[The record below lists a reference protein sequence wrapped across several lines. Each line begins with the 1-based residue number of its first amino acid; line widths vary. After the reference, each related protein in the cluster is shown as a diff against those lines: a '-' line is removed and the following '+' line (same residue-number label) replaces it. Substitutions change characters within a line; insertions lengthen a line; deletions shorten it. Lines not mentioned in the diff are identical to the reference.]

1 MSFNHTLIEPFSLD
15 GLWGLPGT
23 ELSTW
28 VAGRLEFHPE
38 NGIRLA
44 LYGLL
49 GEKLSTV
56 PGEGDLEIIHGVT
69 QGAEKVTL
77 LRCKPGGGGFAFS
90 ADVGAVR
97 SQYAALWMVVG
108 EYLNSLENLTY
119 KRLSINFHNLEEF
132 AGWRPFHHEVEKSE
146 IKLSFRPPEP
156 LSMELDGLQV
166 ELALSGNVTGDYFI
180 HQELSARAWLI
191 LTTDPEIH
199 TEQALKGI
207 FASLHYLIEL
217 AVGRRL
223 PIVSLLGESVR
234 TEKTIEGMTLQEDVH
249 LFFAQKRPLPVPPR
263 EHAARLLFTLSAL
276 GSSLAEHL
284 SRWHAGFSSFR
295 DAMDFYFSL
304 DPESDTDVALEHHF
318 LSILNAFE
326 SYHRLAGKKQ
336 FDFSEANHGERLKQI
351 LETAPIAHR
360 EWLGQ
365 QLEHSNEVR
374 LRGRLK
380 EVYDDQPD
388 NVKALLGKK
397 KDFVGPI
404 VDTRNYLTH
413 HSVKLKAQALT
424 GLGLWLAIKKV
435 RLVLQ
440 VCFLGQMGLADDV
453 ISKVIERSG
462 DYQILRRNSSDGKK
476 HE

>member
-1 MSFNHTLIEPFSLD
+1 
-15 GLWGLPGT
+15 
-23 ELSTW
+23 
-28 VAGRLEFHPE
+28 
-38 NGIRLA
+38 
-44 LYGLL
+44 
-49 GEKLSTV
+49 
-56 PGEGDLEIIHGVT
+56 
-69 QGAEKVTL
+69 
-77 LRCKPGGGGFAFS
+77 
-90 ADVGAVR
+90 
-97 SQYAALWMVVG
+97 
-108 EYLNSLENLTY
+108 
-119 KRLSINFHNLEEF
+119 
-132 AGWRPFHHEVEKSE
+132 
-146 IKLSFRPPEP
+146 
-156 LSMELDGLQV
+156 
-166 ELALSGNVTGDYFI
+166 
-180 HQELSARAWLI
+180 
-191 LTTDPEIH
+191 
-199 TEQALKGI
+199 
-207 FASLHYLIEL
+207 
-217 AVGRRL
+217 
-223 PIVSLLGESVR
+223 
-234 TEKTIEGMTLQEDVH
+234 

-440 VCFLGQMGLADDV
+440 VCFLGQMGLAGDV